1 MEQERVLIIDNSA
14 ETRQLLVELVLE
26 PHGYRF
32 ITAMD
37 GEEGLRLALH
47 EHPDLIIL
55 DMQLP
60 KMNGL
65 EVLEALRQRNAD
77 IPVIFTT
84 IRESAELVVQAFR
97 LGARDCVMK
106 PLDPGRMQ
114 EAIQRVLAVVRLRE
128 ERDQLTEQWL
138 EANQQLQRQLQ
149 ALNAI
154 YAIGRSVTSLLD
166 LDRVLSRVVEAAVY
180 MAGAEEGMLL
190 LLDSEGDE
198 LYLRAAKNVDEKVA
212 RSLRIR
218 VDDSI
223 AGRAIRADRPVLL
236 TGERTKVATIYLV
249 KALLYLPL
257 RVPERGVIG
266 VLGVTNRESE
276 RSFSERDIF
285 VLSALA
291 DYAAIAI
298 ENARLFE
305 SVANAKALMDNI
317 FASITSGIITTDV
330 QDQITLFNRAAES
343 ILRKSATVVV
353 GSRLAD
359 ALPALES
366 ELRPLVEEVRRH
378 GEPVVEFETEMS
390 LPDRHLVHLRTS
402 LSPLKDANDET
413 QGIAIVVDDLTER
426 SRLEARY
433 QLFQRY
439 LSPAVIERLPDDPH
453 ELRLGGQRQEITS
466 LFADIRGFTDFSQ
479 QQGSETLVEV
489 LNQYLAV
496 GAEAVLAEEGTLD
509 KFMGDAVV
517 AFFNAPLPQS
527 DHVLRAV
534 RAALKIQEGIALLH
548 ERVPPSYRLAY
559 GVGISVGDAVV
570 GNIGIPQRLDYT
582 AIGSSVNL
590 AYRLQEAAAAGQIL
604 LSHTAYQRAREQI
617 KARPLP
623 SIRAKGISE
632 PIKVYELLGL
642 S

>member
-1 MEQERVLIIDNSA
+1 MEQERILIIDNSA
-14 ETRQLLVELVLE
+14 GTRQLLVELVLE

-106 PLDPGRMQ
+106 PLGPANMQ

-479 QQGSETLVEV
+479 QQEPETLVQV

-496 GAEAVLAEEGTLD
+496 SVEAVLAEEGTLD

-517 AFFNAPLPQS
+517 VFFNAPLPQS

-548 ERVPPSYRLAY
+548 ERMPPSYRLAY
-559 GVGISVGDAVV
+559 GVGISVGDVVV
-570 GNIGIPQRLDYT
+570 GNIGIRQRLDYT